1 MQVHCI
7 GCHLQVPA
15 VLNNV
20 DECFHKVGV
29 VQLVVTADLV
39 DVFLV
44 KFLDTVV
51 VLDTVQEFVDAKLGV
66 EHNVVAL
73 VDQTA
78 DLNSLLGFLI
88 SSVTFHNAVFGF
100 GNTDGNREVVQR
112 ENLVFQCIAAGSNF
126 FAQFL
131 IRLVVFEDESGAV
144 GKLGVQN
151 ALKMFAEELE
161 RVIENLVIVFFDV
174 FAVLF
179 AADVEVLNLE
189 VIDIDND
196 GGVEFFAQIPA
207 INLAALDNLLEA
219 LDIVE
224 DNVLNKTVTVA
235 RLDFHVGNI
244 FLRNQL

>member
-1 MQVHCI
+1 M
-7 GCHLQVPA
+7 
-15 VLNNV
+15 
-20 DECFHKVGV
+20 
-29 VQLVVTADLV
+29 
-39 DVFLV
+39 
-44 KFLDTVV
+44 
-51 VLDTVQEFVDAKLGV
+51 
-66 EHNVVAL
+66 
-73 VDQTA
+73 
-78 DLNSLLGFLI
+78 
-88 SSVTFHNAVFGF
+88 TFHNAVFGF